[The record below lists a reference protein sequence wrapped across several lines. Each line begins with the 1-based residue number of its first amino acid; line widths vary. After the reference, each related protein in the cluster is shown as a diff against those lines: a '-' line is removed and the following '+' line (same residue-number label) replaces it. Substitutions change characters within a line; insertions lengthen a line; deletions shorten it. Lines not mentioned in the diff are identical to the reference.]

1 MSANSQDAVDIAT
14 VGLRQLRGAIA
25 VLPQSPCFFA
35 GTCRQNLDPFGR
47 HTDAELW
54 RGLERVSMAAA
65 LRGRG
70 GLGADVAEGGAAFSA
85 GQQQLLCLAR
95 MLFTRSQ
102 TGLRGH

>member
-1 MSANSQDAVDIAT
+1 
-14 VGLRQLRGAIA
+14 
-25 VLPQSPCFFA
+25 
-35 GTCRQNLDPFGR
+35 
-47 HTDAELW
+47 
-54 RGLERVSMAAA
+54 MAAA